1 MGYGKDT
8 KKVVFYEN
16 EKKHA
21 DFKIRLNYD
30 NLSQSEVFRAII
42 SGYINQDED
51 LLSYIARYQ
60 EDNGKHSKAKRAESK
75 KLTDSGSSTS
85 KKFGLEDEDIENI
98 FDLLEKENPDL

>member
-21 DFKIRLNYD
+21 DFKVRLNYD
-30 NLSQSEVFRAII
+30 NLTQSEFFRAII
-42 SGYINQDED
+42 SGYIEQDED

-60 EDNGKHSKAKRAESK
+60 EGNQKHSKVKRSDSK
-75 KLTDSGSSTS
+75 KLLDAGSSTK

>member
-21 DFKIRLNYD
+21 DFKARLHYD
-30 NLSQSEVFRAII
+30 NLTQSEFFRAII
-42 SGYINQDED
+42 SGYIEQDED
-51 LLSYIARYQ
+51 LLAYVARYQ
-60 EDNGKHSKAKRAESK
+60 EENQKHSKVKRADSK
-75 KLTDSGSSTS
+75 KLLASGAATA
-85 KKFGLEDEDIENI
+85 KKFGLEERDIENI

>member
-30 NLSQSEVFRAII
+30 NLSQSEFFRAII
-42 SGYINQDED
+42 SGYIEQDED
-51 LLSYIARYQ
+51 LPQVSLRARFGFQAWDRLEQVLSEA
-60 EDNGKHSKAKRAESK
+60 
-75 KLTDSGSSTS
+75 L
-85 KKFGLEDEDIENI
+85 
-98 FDLLEKENPDL
+98 PDLPKIVPEHSQ

>member
-30 NLSQSEVFRAII
+30 NLSQSEFFRAII
-42 SGYINQDED
+42 SGYIEQDED

-60 EDNGKHSKAKRAESK
+60 EEGRTHSKIKRAESK
-75 KLTDSGSSTS
+75 KLIEAGTATS
-85 KKFGLEDEDIENI
+85 KRFGLEEKEIENI